1 MVTYS
6 EYCEII
12 RGIPETQ
19 DIHYAPAYLW
29 PTVNVPRTA
38 VSLNGDRGTVFTPE
52 KDGAGR
58 SGEAGREG
66 LAVRLPRRIQ
76 TSQGIFVPVVSIAAG
91 LFRGNT
97 DVTDIL
103 LPASIQY
110 LPDGAFAGCT
120 NLRRITLPGQI
131 SYIGPGTFAGCGSL
145 EDVYY
150 EGTPEEWDR
159 IKIVQYKHEV
169 EFGSLVPGTPVQKVT
184 AERRVHIP
192 GNEPLLAANIHFH
205 CAPQS
210 LQEAQDEGEGTPAAA
225 ERTGTG
231 DRGIFMGGRNVTDVF
246 RAAW

>member
-1 MVTYS
+1 MVAYS
-6 EYCEII
+6 EYCGII
-12 RGIPETQ
+12 CSIPETQ
-19 DIHYAPAYLW
+19 DISYPPAYLW

-38 VSLNGDRGTVFTPE
+38 ASLNGDRGTVFSAGE
-52 KDGAGR
+52 YGAGG
-58 SGEAGREG
+58 SGESVREG
-66 LAVRLPRRIQ
+66 LAVRLPRRIR
-76 TSQGIFVPVVSIAAG
+76 TSQGIFVPVVSIGAR

-103 LPASIQY
+103 LPASIQT

-120 NLRRITLPGQI
+120 NLRRITLPRQI
-131 SYIGPGTFAGCGSL
+131 CYIGPGTFAGCGSL

-210 LQEAQDEGEGTPAAA
+210 LQEVQDEGEGIPAAA
-225 ERTGTG
+225 ERTETG
-231 DRGIFMGGRNVTDVF
+231 DFGIFMGGRNVMDVF
-246 RAAW
+246 RAVW